1 MNMRPEQIERLA
13 DLLIHDLLNAELLI
27 LKADRLAVR
36 SKAKDIIAK
45 NFAEEQ
51 QIEQEARNLVAANKS
66 TMKDMDEHRMF
77 VLIKQKLA
85 QQRGF
90 VL

>member
-1 MNMRPEQIERLA
+1 MKPEQIEKLA
-13 DLLIHDLLNAELLI
+13 EVLVQDLSAAKLIV
-27 LKADRLAVR
+27 LKAEKLTVK
-36 SKAKDIIAK
+36 SKIKDIIAK

-51 QIEQEARNLVAANKS
+51 QIEHEARKLLAANKP
-66 TMKDMDEHRMF
+66 TGNDLDEHKVF
-77 VLIKQKLA
+77 LLIKQKLA

>member
-1 MNMRPEQIERLA
+1 MRPEQIERLA
-13 DLLIHDLLNAELLI
+13 ELIVHELLKTKLLV
-27 LKADRLAVR
+27 LKADLAAAK
-36 SKAKDIIAK
+36 SKIKDIIQK

-51 QIEQEARNLVAANKS
+51 QIEEEARNLVAASKGA
-66 TMKDMDEHRMF
+66 MKDIDEHRMF
-77 VLIKQKLA
+77 VLVKQKLA

>member
-1 MNMRPEQIERLA
+1 MKPEQIEKLA
-13 DLLIHDLLNAELLI
+13 EVLVQDLWAAKLIV
-27 LKADRLAVR
+27 LKADKLTVK
-36 SKAKDIIAK
+36 SKIKDIIAK

-51 QIEQEARNLVAANKS
+51 QIEHEARKLLAANRPVGNEL
-66 TMKDMDEHRMF
+66 DEHKVF
-77 VLIKQKLA
+77 LLIKQKLA

>member
-1 MNMRPEQIERLA
+1 MKPEQIERLA
-13 DLLIHDLLNAELLI
+13 ELLVQDLLGAKLI
-27 LKADRLAVR
+27 VLKTDKPTVK
-36 SKAKDIIAK
+36 STIKDIIAK

-51 QIEQEARNLVAANKS
+51 QIEHEARKLLAANKPAGN
-66 TMKDMDEHRMF
+66 DLDEHKVF
-77 VLIKQKLA
+77 LLIKQKLA